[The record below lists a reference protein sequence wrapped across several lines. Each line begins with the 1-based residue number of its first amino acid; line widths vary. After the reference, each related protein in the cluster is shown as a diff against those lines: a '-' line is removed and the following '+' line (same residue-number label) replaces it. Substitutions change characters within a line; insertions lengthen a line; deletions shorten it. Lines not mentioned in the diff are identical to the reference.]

1 MLELRGVDGWYGQ
14 IQAVRNF
21 SLSLEA
27 GKSVALLGRN
37 GAGKTTTL
45 RLIAGVIKP
54 AAGQIT
60 WNGQDIS
67 QLHPEDRVRQGIV
80 LVPEGRGIFPALSVY
95 ENLRF
100 GAYWEKPK
108 RPVLNQRLD
117 YVYSFLPKLAT
128 LKTQQA
134 GSLSGGEQQMLAVGR
149 ALMSD
154 PKILLLDEPSLGL
167 APMVVESLYELFA
180 QLLQTGIGL
189 VLVEQYIGFALQLC
203 DDVIGLN
210 KGSIIVEGNAAHLA
224 GSDEL
229 RAMYMGGSIVDEVT
243 V

>member
-21 SLSLEA
+21 NLRLEA

-60 WNGQDIS
+60 WNGHDVS
-67 QLHPEDRVRQGIV
+67 QLPPEERVRQGIV

-117 YVYSFLPKLAT
+117 HVYSFLPKLAT
-128 LKTQQA
+128 LKNQQA
-134 GSLSGGEQQMLAVGR
+134 GSLSGGEQQMVAVGR

-154 PKILLLDEPSLGL
+154 PKVLLLDEPSLGL

-210 KGSIIVEGNAAHLA
+210 KGSVVIEGNAEKLSD
-224 GSDEL
+224 SDEL
-229 RAMYMGGSIVDEVT
+229 RAMYMGGSIIEDAT